1 MSRHFRPLGAL
12 ASVVVGG
19 LVLSL
24 GLTTPAFADD
34 YPTWDDVLE
43 ARQNEEA
50 TQAAIAEIEGILQE
64 LETQSAELGRVA
76 QARAEELNAANVAL
90 QAATDRADRLEQAAD
105 AAQERADESARK
117 AGQLIAQLARTGGGN
132 LTIALIFSGN
142 ADDLL
147 GSLGTVGKVSEQAAA
162 IYEQATLD
170 RNRAQSLNAQ
180 ARVAEVERGE
190 LADDAEDAY
199 SEAQAASDAVLAQLA
214 EQQSAS
220 DQLYEQ
226 LATLKGTTAD
236 VESRYLEGLT
246 QEQENQP
253 QPPPPPS
260 GGGGGAPNPPPPLPN
275 QAAAAGA
282 IAFAYAQVGEPYLF
296 AGSGPDAWD
305 CSGLTKAAYAS
316 VGVYIGAHLVSSQ
329 YYTMANAGRLVPIG
343 QMVAGDLIFYADGG
357 YPGGGFYHVAMYVG
371 GGMMIEAPRPGV
383 PVRVT
388 PVRYYDALAYAG
400 RPTP

>member
-1 MSRHFRPLGAL
+1 MSRHLRPLGAL

-24 GLTTPAFADD
+24 GLTAPAFADD

-50 TQAAIAEIEGILQE
+50 TQAAIAEIEGILRE

-90 QAATDRADRLEQAAD
+90 QAATDRADRLDQAAD

-147 GSLGTVGKVSEQAAA
+147 GSLGTASKVSEQAAA

-170 RNRAQSLNAQ
+170 RNRAQSLTAQ
-180 ARVAEVERGE
+180 ARVAQVERGE
-190 LADDAEDAY
+190 LADEAEDAY
-199 SEAQAASDAVLAQLA
+199 TQAQAASDAVLAQLA

-246 QEQENQP
+246 EEQENQP
-253 QPPPPPS
+253 QPPPPS
-260 GGGGGAPNPPPPLPN
+260 SGGGGAPNPPPPPPN

-282 IAFAYAQVGEPYLF
+282 IAFAYAQVGKPYLF

-305 CSGLTKAAYAS
+305 CSGLTKAAYAA

-329 YYTMANAGRLVPIG
+329 YYTMANQGRLVPIG

-357 YPGGGFYHVAMYVG
+357 TPGSFYHVAMYVG

-388 PVRYYDALAYAG
+388 AVRYYDALAYAG

>member
-1 MSRHFRPLGAL
+1 MSRHLRPLGAL

-24 GLTTPAFADD
+24 GLTAPAFADD

-50 TQAAIAEIEGILQE
+50 TQAAIAEIEGILRE

-90 QAATDRADRLEQAAD
+90 QAATDRADRLDQAAD

-147 GSLGTVGKVSEQAAA
+147 GSLGTASKVSEQAAA

-170 RNRAQSLNAQ
+170 RNRAQSLTAQ
-180 ARVAEVERGE
+180 ARVAQVERGE
-190 LADDAEDAY
+190 LADEAEDAY
-199 SEAQAASDAVLAQLA
+199 TQAQAASDAVLAQLA

-246 QEQENQP
+246 EEQENQP
-253 QPPPPPS
+253 QPPPPS
-260 GGGGGAPNPPPPLPN
+260 SGGGGAPNPPPPPPN

-282 IAFAYAQVGEPYLF
+282 IAFAYAQVGKPYLF

-305 CSGLTKAAYAS
+305 CSGLTKAAYAA

-357 YPGGGFYHVAMYVG
+357 TPGSFYHVAMYVG

-388 PVRYYDALAYAG
+388 AVRYYDALAYAG